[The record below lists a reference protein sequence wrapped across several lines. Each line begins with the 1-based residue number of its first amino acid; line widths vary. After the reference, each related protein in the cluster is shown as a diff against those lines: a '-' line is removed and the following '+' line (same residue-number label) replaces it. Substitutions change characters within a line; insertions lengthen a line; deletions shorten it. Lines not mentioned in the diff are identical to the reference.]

1 MLWWRRTN
9 AMLIGQ
15 LIGGGKLECDI
26 SVLVDTR
33 LLIQANSGKSWLLGL
48 TPQAPGKGWCA
59 RL

>member
-1 MLWWRRTN
+1 
-9 AMLIGQ
+9 MLIGQ